1 MTVPA
6 PPPQLL
12 TPLDHALAWARAGEP
27 VALATVTGTWGSS
40 PRPAGSCMAISARGA
55 VEGSVSGGCVETDV
69 MTHAQDIMAGSPAQT
84 LEYGVSSARA
94 WEVGL
99 ACGGRLDVQVE
110 AINSP
115 ACPTGTFPL
124 ALLEQVCACMANRQ
138 AAALVRLHNGTQH
151 ALVVQTEQ
159 GSTVQ
164 FGTCPPEI
172 CNAAHARL
180 QHGRSGAEA
189 DATGQEWFVQP
200 LVPAPRLL
208 IVGAVHIAQS
218 LARMASMV
226 GLAPIVI
233 DPRSALA
240 TVQRFPGL
248 VPGQTLLTEWPD
260 EAMQALGIDPMT
272 AIATLTHD
280 AKLDDPTLEEA
291 LRSPAF
297 YIGALGSRKTQA
309 SRMERLRTL
318 GFAEAEL
325 ARIRGPIGLA
335 IGAVGA
341 EEIALSILAD
351 IVAVRRQAPL
361 AQARGWQYP

>member
-1 MTVPA
+1 
-6 PPPQLL
+6 
-12 TPLDHALAWARAGEP
+12 
-27 VALATVTGTWGSS
+27 
-40 PRPAGSCMAISARGA
+40 
-55 VEGSVSGGCVETDV
+55 

-110 AINSP
+110 AIKST
-115 ACPTGTFPL
+115 ACPTGTLPL
-124 ALLEQVCACMANRQ
+124 ALLEQACACMANRQ
-138 AAALVRLHNGTQH
+138 AAALVRLPNGVQH

-164 FGTCPPEI
+164 SGTCPPEI
-172 CNAAHARL
+172 CQAAQTRM
-180 QHGRSGAEA
+180 QHGRSGEES
-189 DATGQEWFVQP
+189 DAQGQLWFVQP

-226 GLAPIVI
+226 GLAPVVI
-233 DPRSALA
+233 DPRTALA

-248 VPGQTLLTEWPD
+248 VPGQTLLTDWPD
-260 EAMQALGIDPMT
+260 EAMQALGIDRMT

-280 AKLDDPTLEEA
+280 AKLDDPTLEVA

-297 YIGALGSRKTQA
+297 YIGALGSRTTQA
-309 SRMERLRTL
+309 SRMERLSGL
-318 GFAEAEL
+318 GFGAEAL

-351 IVAVRRQAPL
+351 IIAVRRQAPL
-361 AQARGWQYP
+361 AEARGW

>member
-1 MTVPA
+1 
-6 PPPQLL
+6 
-12 TPLDHALAWARAGEP
+12 
-27 VALATVTGTWGSS
+27 
-40 PRPAGSCMAISARGA
+40 MAISANGA

-110 AINSP
+110 AIKST
-115 ACPTGTFPL
+115 ACPTGTLPL
-124 ALLEQVCACMANRQ
+124 ALLEQACTCMANRQ
-138 AAALVRLHNGTQH
+138 AAALVRLPNGVQH

-164 FGTCPPEI
+164 SGTCPPEI
-172 CNAAHARL
+172 CQAAQTRM
-180 QHGRSGAEA
+180 QHGRSGEES
-189 DATGQEWFVQP
+189 DAQGQLWFVQP

-226 GLAPIVI
+226 GLAPVVI
-233 DPRSALA
+233 DPRTALA

-248 VPGQTLLTEWPD
+248 VPGQTLLTDWPD
-260 EAMQALGIDPMT
+260 EAMQALGIDRMT

-280 AKLDDPTLEEA
+280 AKLDDPTLEVA

-297 YIGALGSRKTQA
+297 YIGALGSRTTQA
-309 SRMERLRTL
+309 SRMERLSGL
-318 GFAEAEL
+318 GFGAEAL

-351 IVAVRRQAPL
+351 IIAVRRQAPL
-361 AQARGWQYP
+361 AEARGW

>member
-1 MTVPA
+1 
-6 PPPQLL
+6 
-12 TPLDHALAWARAGEP
+12 
-27 VALATVTGTWGSS
+27 
-40 PRPAGSCMAISARGA
+40 MAMSAKGA

-110 AINSP
+110 AIKSP
-115 ACPTGTFPL
+115 ACPTGTLPL
-124 ALLEQVCACMANRQ
+124 ALLEQACACMANRQ
-138 AAALVRLHNGTQH
+138 AAALVRLPNSVQH

-164 FGTCPPEI
+164 SGTCPPEI
-172 CNAAHARL
+172 CQAAQTRM
-180 QHGRSGAEA
+180 QHGRSGEES
-189 DATGQEWFVQP
+189 DAQGQLWFVQP

-226 GLAPIVI
+226 GLAPVVI
-233 DPRSALA
+233 DPRTALA

-248 VPGQTLLTEWPD
+248 VPGQTLLTDWPD
-260 EAMQALGIDPMT
+260 EAMQALGIDRMT

-280 AKLDDPTLEEA
+280 AKLDDPTLEVA

-297 YIGALGSRKTQA
+297 YIGALGSRTTQA
-309 SRMERLRTL
+309 SRMERLSGL
-318 GFAEAEL
+318 GFGAEAL

-351 IVAVRRQAPL
+351 IIAVRRQAPL
-361 AQARGWQYP
+361 AEARGW

>member
-1 MTVPA
+1 M
-6 PPPQLL
+6 
-12 TPLDHALAWARAGEP
+12 
-27 VALATVTGTWGSS
+27 ALATVTGTWGSS
-40 PRPAGSCMAISARGA
+40 PRPAGSCMAISAQGA

-69 MTHAQDIMAGSPAQT
+69 MTHAQEIMAGSPPQT

-115 ACPTGTFPL
+115 ACPTGTLPL
-124 ALLEQVCACMANRQ
+124 ALLELVCSAMADRQ
-138 AAALVRLHNGTQH
+138 AAALVRLPQGAQH
-151 ALVVQTEQ
+151 ALVLQSGQ

-164 FGTCPPEI
+164 YGACPPEI
-172 CNAAHARL
+172 CTAALARM
-180 QHGRSGAEA
+180 QHGRSGEET
-189 DATGQEWFVQP
+189 DAAGQIWFVQP

-233 DPRSALA
+233 DPRTALA

-248 VPGQTLLTEWPD
+248 VPGQTLLADWPD
-260 EAMQALGIDPMT
+260 EAMQTLGIDHMT

-318 GFAEAEL
+318 GFTQAEL

-351 IVAVRRQAPL
+351 IIAVRRQAPL
-361 AQARGWQYP
+361 AHARGWAYP